1 MTRAG
6 LSGALRRLYDDKDR
20 FAAVALAISFV
31 ALGAGFGALAYTAAS
46 NADRADEIQRSRYDA
61 TLRSCRSRNEDRA
74 NIAVRVQPRPPFT
87 TRDLQR
93 DFRPI
98 ALDCAQYAREQVSTP

>member
-1 MTRAG
+1 M
-6 LSGALRRLYDDKDR
+6 RRLYDDKDR
-20 FAAVALAISFV
+20 FAVVALAISFV

-74 NIAVRVQPRPPFT
+74 NIAIRVQPRPPFT
-87 TRDLQR
+87 AADLAR
-93 DFRPI
+93 DFGPI
-98 ALDCAQYAREQVSTP
+98 AHDCARYAREQVRVR

>member
-1 MTRAG
+1 MRRSRAAAG
-6 LSGALRRLYDDKDR
+6 LRRLYADKDR

-46 NADRADEIQRSRYDA
+46 NADRADEIQRSRYEA
-61 TLRSCRSRNEDRA
+61 TLRSCRSRNEDRR
-74 NIAVRVQPRPPFT
+74 NIATRVQPRPPFT
-87 TRDLQR
+87 AADLAR

-98 ALDCAQYAREQVSTP
+98 ATDCARYAREQVRAP